1 MLNIVSS
8 KARGEAS
15 MSAKNGSIKL
25 VAGNSNPALAQE
37 IADWLHLPPTK
48 AIVRRFADMEIFVE
62 IQENVRGSDV
72 FIIQSTSFPA
82 NDHLMELLIIT
93 DALRRASARRIT
105 AVVPYFGY
113 ARQDRKAGPR
123 TPISAK
129 LVANLITHAGADR
142 VMTLDLHAGQ
152 IQGLF
157 DISTHNL
164 YAAPVITRDIR
175 QRFDLSKVIVVSP
188 DVGGVVRAR
197 GLAKRINAPLA
208 IIDKRRERPG
218 ESEVANVIGDVDG
231 GVCIMVDDI
240 VDSGGTL
247 VNAADALLDKGA
259 KEVYAY
265 ITHGV
270 LSGGA
275 VARIG
280 KSRLKELVIT
290 DSIQPTKAVTEAK
303 NIRVLA
309 IATLI
314 GEALSRT
321 AAEESVSSLFD

>member
-1 MLNIVSS
+1 
-8 KARGEAS
+8 
-15 MSAKNGSIKL
+15 MSAKNGAIKL
-25 VAGNSNPALAQE
+25 VAGNSNPALAQA
-37 IADWLHLPPTK
+37 IAGWLDLPLTK
-48 AIVRRFADMEIFVE
+48 AVVRRFADMEVFVE

-72 FIIQSTSFPA
+72 FILQSTSYPA

-113 ARQDRKAGPR
+113 ARQDRKSGSR

-152 IQGLF
+152 IQGFF
-157 DISTHNL
+157 DIPADNL
-164 YAAPVITRDIR
+164 YASPVMVRDIR
-175 QRFDLSKVIVVSP
+175 ERFDLSKVMVVSP

-197 GLAKRINAPLA
+197 GLAKRINTPLA
-208 IIDKRRERPG
+208 IIDKRRERAG
-218 ESEVANVIGDVDG
+218 ESEVMNVIGDVAG
-231 GVCIMVDDI
+231 YTCILVDDI
-240 VDSGGTL
+240 IDSGGTL
-247 VNAADALLDKGA
+247 VNAADALLANGA
-259 KEVYAY
+259 NDVFAY

-275 VARIG
+275 AARISS
-280 KSRLKELVIT
+280 SRLKELVIT
-290 DSIQPTKAVTEAK
+290 DSIQPTEAILK
-303 NIRVLA
+303 SPNIRTLSIAALIAEA
-309 IATLI
+309 I
-314 GEALSRT
+314 GRT